1 MNQENDS
8 QLATSESNDQ
18 AVDQDKDLD
27 YKSLYL
33 KEIENS
39 KKQRTG
45 KQSATAEVDTL
56 NAKINKYEEDKL
68 VREGKQSELIDK
80 LKSENKVLTE
90 KSTKFDSYRE
100 SEKQNILEGFP
111 EEDRE
116 ELASKDLD
124 TLRFLKKKLGAS
136 DGKSI
141 INNIPS
147 ISNSVRNN
155 DMEISP
161 LKHNSTRD
169 EKNKWHKQMLD
180 KFGNKGG

>member
-1 MNQENDS
+1 MARGGQAYFKQILHYPADLASDAQHSWILFEIYETDS
-8 QLATSESNDQ
+8 
-18 AVDQDKDLD
+18 AV
-27 YKSLYL
+27 
-33 KEIENS
+33 
-39 KKQRTG
+39 
-45 KQSATAEVDTL
+45 
-56 NAKINKYEEDKL
+56 
-68 VREGKQSELIDK
+68 
-80 LKSENKVLTE
+80 
-90 KSTKFDSYRE
+90 FDSYRE